1 MAPKKPKGDGEKS
14 PKVSK
19 KQKQLEEQQRRE
31 EEMQQ
36 QRETLENEES
46 QYRGNMVLM
55 ETVERTETRLA
66 RNDEHIAT
74 MVNKKKYEQL
84 MQQHRELRNQSTT
97 EKAQLEKQ
105 MAQLTKAK
113 DTLEKEL
120 NDLKGQFKVDSV
132 ELALIKKKL
141 EGEMS
146 SQGKCFVCVECT
158 KTIYKDRPRGGAD
171 LLE

>member
-1 MAPKKPKGDGEKS
+1 MPPKNAKGEEKA

-19 KQKQLEEQQRRE
+19 KQKLLEEQQRRE
-31 EEMQQ
+31 EEMQL
-36 QRETLENEES
+36 QREKQESEES
-46 QYRGNMVLM
+46 QHRGNLVLM
-55 ETVERTETRLA
+55 ETVERTEIRLA

-84 MQQHRELRNQSTT
+84 MQQHKELRAQSTT

-120 NDLKGQFKVDSV
+120 SDLKGQFKVDSV

-158 KTIYKDRPRGGAD
+158 KTIYKDRPRGAVD
-171 LLE
+171 PLE